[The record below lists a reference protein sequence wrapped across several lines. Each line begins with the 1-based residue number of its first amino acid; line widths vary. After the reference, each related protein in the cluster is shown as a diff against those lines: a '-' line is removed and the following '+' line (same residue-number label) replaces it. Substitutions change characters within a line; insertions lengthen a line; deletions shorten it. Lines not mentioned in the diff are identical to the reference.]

1 MEKTIG
7 RAKTMHGIGKG
18 AVILR
23 VILAV
28 LLFSVFR
35 KIDSALRLG
44 NILVGWSWSAVPV
57 FVTMAL
63 IRLILTGTVV
73 LAVLPPLLGFK
84 RPRNWLP
91 EYLKIDRK
99 VVLLGGLSFLVFCIL
114 AAAISLSLGI
124 FRGNLSAVFARPDL
138 RPDPDIVGWSYFLLA
153 LTPGIWEELA
163 FRGLI
168 QSNLRARFP
177 TMLSILLSAAFFA
190 LFHFTSMLTQPPSQA
205 IGGVIM
211 AFFFGIAWGVMTV
224 KSKSVVPAIISHYL
238 VDSMGQIFLGV
249 DSSSPAL
256 ATGFFLLLTLT
267 FPIVNIVL
275 VRVMYRKKA

>member
-1 MEKTIG
+1 MEKTIA
-7 RAKTMHGIGKG
+7 RTKTIQGIGRG

-23 VILAV
+23 VILAA

-35 KIDSALRLG
+35 KIDSALGVG
-44 NILVGWSWSAVPV
+44 NILAGWPWSAVPV
-57 FVTMAL
+57 FLTMAL

-73 LAVLPPLLGFK
+73 LAVLPPILGFK

-91 EYLKIDRK
+91 EYLKINSK
-99 VVLLGGLSFLVFCIL
+99 VVLLGGLSFLVFCML

-124 FRGNLSAVFARPDL
+124 LQLSLSAVFSRPDL
-138 RPDPDIVGWSYFLLA
+138 GPDPDIVGWAYFLLA

-168 QSNLRARFP
+168 QSKLRTRFP
-177 TMLSILLSAAFFA
+177 TTLSIVLSAVLFA
-190 LFHFTSMLTQPPSQA
+190 LFHFTSLLTQPPSQA

-211 AFFFGIAWGVMTV
+211 ALFFGIAWGVMTV
-224 KSKSVVPAIISHYL
+224 RTGSVVPAMISHYL
-238 VDSMGQIFLGV
+238 VDSLGQILLGI

-267 FPIVNIVL
+267 FPIANIVL
-275 VRVMYRKKA
+275 VRVMYRKRA